1 MKDKFEALLGGKG
14 KIFFSLKSKEEP
26 LEEIGDDRTRWPI
39 VWTKNSI
46 HFKRPDG
53 LIEAYFKGKRRSA
66 MKTKLLNVIIFIFLA
81 ALVGIWVA
89 ACMFPMW

>member
-1 MKDKFEALLGGKG
+1 M
-14 KIFFSLKSKEEP
+14 FFSLKSS
-26 LEEIGDDRTRWPI
+26 DDRTRWPI

-53 LIEAYFKGKRRSA
+53 SIEAYFKGKRRSA
-66 MKTKLLNVIIFIFLA
+66 MKSNLRNAIIFFILA
-81 ALVGIWVA
+81 VVFGVWIA